1 MEMQDSLNGA
11 RGMRSHVELPRL
23 VFFTASTSGACR
35 TAEAWVASVLQQRRT
50 YQKIKL
56 VTVDAQ
62 ERPDLLERFQ
72 IERLPT
78 LVVVDQKV
86 AKARVECPRGTDEI
100 RKLLAPWLR

>member
-1 MEMQDSLNGA
+1 MQHSLT
-11 RGMRSHVELPRL
+11 RSNAASSRVDLPRL

-35 TAEAWVASVLQQRRT
+35 TAEAWIASVLQHRRT

-62 ERPDLLERFQ
+62 ERPDLLDRFQ

-78 LVVVDQKV
+78 LVVVEQKV